1 MDTFDILP
9 FHAGRE
15 IVIDAGYL
23 ASKRHIIYGLV
34 EADVTRARELRRI
47 ISARDKS
54 NISFTAFLVASL
66 ARAIASNPEVQA
78 YKDWRGRLIVFRD
91 VDVVTLIE
99 PQQGKVAIPHIIR
112 NANRRTVGE
121 ISAEIRS
128 IQARPKSSEQ
138 NSLLVGLAPRLPRF
152 VRLFFFGLVKKNPHW
167 FKRLEGTAVV
177 TSVGMFGKSGGWGL
191 GFLPT
196 HTLGLTVGG
205 ITKKPGVHEGQIDI
219 REYLNITLS
228 FDHDI
233 VDGAPAARFTRKLID
248 LIELATLL
256 EEALAE

>member
-9 FHAGRE
+9 FHPGRE

-34 EADVTRARELRRI
+34 EADVTRARELGRV
-47 ISARDKS
+47 ISTRDKS
-54 NISFTAFLVASL
+54 KISFTAFLVASL
-66 ARAIASNPEVQA
+66 ARAIVSSPEVQA
-78 YKDWRGRLIVFRD
+78 YKDWRGRLIVFHD

-99 PQQGKVAIPHIIR
+99 PELGKVAIPHIIR
-112 NANRRTVGE
+112 NANRRSVRE
-121 ISAEIRS
+121 ISTEIRS
-128 IQARPKSSEQ
+128 IQANPESSEQ
-138 NSLLVGLAPRLPRF
+138 SSTLVALAPRVPRI
-152 VRLFFFGLVKKNPHW
+152 VRLFFFWIVKKNPQW
-167 FKRLEGTAVV
+167 FKSLEGTVVV
-177 TSVGMFGKSGGWGL
+177 TSVGMFGKGGGWGI

-205 ITKKPGVHEGQIDI
+205 ITQKPGIHKSQIEV
-219 REYLNITLS
+219 REYLNLTLS

-248 LIELATLL
+248 LIEVATLL
-256 EEALAE
+256 EEEVE